1 MHTQAP
7 SDLGPV
13 FSSSLMSFRAF
24 SICAADRAGE
34 GPNRT
39 PRAFAAIRPA
49 LVRSTIKDRSKS
61 AIPANA
67 VDTMWLRA
75 ATLRGCRT
83 P

>member
-1 MHTQAP
+1 MHTQEP
-7 SDLGPV
+7 SDLGHRLFLV
-13 FSSSLMSFRAF
+13 FDELPGVFDLRGGQG
-24 SICAADRAGE
+24 RE

-39 PRAFAAIRPA
+39 PRAFAGIRPA